1 MTTVRKFSMAGPC
14 LTQGELVR
22 ETAKFYVFRDKYRG
36 NVERKLA
43 KNRAHIEPCHSCT
56 DHPQTSYPYGY
67 MD

>member
-1 MTTVRKFSMAGPC
+1 MTTVRKFSPAGPC

-22 ETAKFYVFRDKYRG
+22 ETTKFLVIRDRYTGKVRRMAKDRV
-36 NVERKLA
+36 
-43 KNRAHIEPCHSCT
+43 HTEPCHSCT